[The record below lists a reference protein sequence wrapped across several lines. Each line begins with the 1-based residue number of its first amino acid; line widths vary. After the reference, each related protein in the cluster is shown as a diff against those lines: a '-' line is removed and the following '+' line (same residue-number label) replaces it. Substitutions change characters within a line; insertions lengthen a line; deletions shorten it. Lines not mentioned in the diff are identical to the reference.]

1 MRIKLYH
8 LTPTKNRDLILK
20 EGIKANKDH
29 MIFVFTDMLVAN
41 EIAKN
46 QVFTDR
52 YCVFKIARKG
62 IESPLLKDNVGE
74 FSAWFHRI
82 VKQDCIEPQ
91 CLKLVCEQDT
101 IYDKPTTWDYLVHGR
116 FYNRT
121 REQVDRFF
129 EIMTW
134 AEEQEKKDEL
144 SHEKILEEVNRR
156 LEKV

>member
-62 IESPLLKDNVGE
+62 IESPLLKDNVG
-74 FSAWFHRI
+74 
-82 VKQDCIEPQ
+82 
-91 CLKLVCEQDT
+91 
-101 IYDKPTTWDYLVHGR
+101 
-116 FYNRT
+116 
-121 REQVDRFF
+121 
-129 EIMTW
+129 
-134 AEEQEKKDEL
+134 
-144 SHEKILEEVNRR
+144 
-156 LEKV
+156 

>member
-1 MRIKLYH
+1 
-8 LTPTKNRDLILK
+8 
-20 EGIKANKDH
+20 
-29 MIFVFTDMLVAN
+29 
-41 EIAKN
+41 
-46 QVFTDR
+46 
-52 YCVFKIARKG
+52 
-62 IESPLLKDNVGE
+62 
-74 FSAWFHRI
+74 
-82 VKQDCIEPQ
+82 
-91 CLKLVCEQDT
+91 LVCEQDT